1 MTNRASEDQSRGI
14 VRIVV
19 ALDSA
24 PLYTLH
30 RCEES
35 FGGVAEEVP
44 PTGSGGAAGEA
55 AAAGTTLL
63 TGVAHSTGGEH
74 DNEPHAASD
83 VAKTGAGVQ
92 GGAAA
97 AAPVGTAGG
106 IGSAGGEYCVEPHG
120 PEDADAG
127 TRRTAT

>member
-1 MTNRASEDQSRGI
+1 MAITSFDGYPSASEDRSRGI

-44 PTGSGGAAGEA
+44 PTGSGGATGEA
-55 AAAGTTLL
+55 VAAGAAPL
-63 TGVAHSTGGEH
+63 TGVVHKTGGEH
-74 DNEPHAASD
+74 DNEPHATGQPFYGIFD
-83 VAKTGAGVQ
+83 MVMYGLRVPTIVAKMLFA
-92 GGAAA
+92 
-97 AAPVGTAGG
+97 
-106 IGSAGGEYCVEPHG
+106 
-120 PEDADAG
+120 
-127 TRRTAT
+127 